1 MELLYS
7 VLVIL
12 VFFAT
17 FYIFL
22 RLLVVAQDMD
32 RRRTYGDEYADWVL
46 ECVHKGSRLNQRN
59 KKCYEKG

>member
-1 MELLYS
+1 MKLLCS

-46 ECVHKGSRLNQRN
+46 EGVHKSSHL
-59 KKCYEKG
+59 K

>member
-1 MELLYS
+1 MKLLYL

-22 RLLVVAQDMD
+22 RLLFVAQDMD
-32 RRRTYGDEYADWVL
+32 RRRAYGDEYADWVL
-46 ECVHKGSRLNQRN
+46 ECVHKGSHL
-59 KKCYEKG
+59 K

>member
-1 MELLYS
+1 MKLLFS

-46 ECVHKGSRLNQRN
+46 ECVHKDLCHKNRN
-59 KKCYEKG
+59 NKIC

>member
-22 RLLVVAQDMD
+22 RLLFVAQDMD
-32 RRRTYGDEYADWVL
+32 RRRAYGDEYADWVL
-46 ECVHKGSRLNQRN
+46 GAHKGSHL
-59 KKCYEKG
+59 K